1 MPITAQDLVHNP
13 DFSFAD
19 LQTAQRLVA
28 ALTAPPVLGPES
40 SFCPHPAE
48 CRIYDPHDDE
58 VVCTK
63 CGDIV
68 SHTQLEAERTQTA
81 EPEIELP

>member
-19 LQTAQRLVA
+19 LQTAQQLVA

-40 SFCPHPAE
+40 SFCPHLGQ
-48 CRIYDPHDDE
+48 RVYDPHDDE
-58 VVCTK
+58 VICLV

-68 SHTQLEAERTQTA
+68 PHAQLEAERSTPEPQ
-81 EPEIELP
+81 PEIELP